1 MANQKTNILKEP
13 SNYDS
18 VRTSLLNFTS
28 DENIKSFLERL
39 DSFFFFFV
47 EKDKNERSF
56 LRDDKKMDNT
66 SFKVIGC
73 ETNFHSHAKRTEAP
87 FDQPDITVKNTSIIL
102 SRYYSKFRAEEHA
115 AKWLICVSRSSP
127 STELWTTPFEIAS
140 AWIRRSSC

>member
-1 MANQKTNILKEP
+1 MRISNRSWNDWIL
-13 SNYDS
+13 
-18 VRTSLLNFTS
+18 
-28 DENIKSFLERL
+28 
-39 DSFFFFFV
+39 FFFFFV